1 MIDTQYQYQSQI
13 KNAVVLVYDPIKSNQ
28 GTVSLQAF
36 RLTPAFMDIY
46 ASREYTKQ
54 SFEQRGLTF
63 TSIFTEVPIRVR
75 ANILTKVLLRQ
86 LDGAE
91 EVDTANHVLSLSASS
106 FVEKNLELLIESVDD
121 LAVEQNKFAKYA
133 QQTARQQQQITVW
146 LTRRRAENAARQA
159 RGERTLPETKE
170 AAVTELGIKLPQEPS
185 RLEALLLSRQ
195 LASYCDALT
204 DEADSSEAK
213 LRAVEALRLAKV
225 TLLCFFFFGVVCVLF
240 FFLFSSARR
249 ANTLQMIISPTTRS
263 VPNIH

>member
-75 ANILTKVLLRQ
+75 ANILTNVLLRQ

-121 LAVEQNKFAKYA
+121 LAVEQNKFCQVRAADRAPAAADHRVAHASSRRKRRTSGA
-133 QQTARQQQQITVW
+133 WRAHAARDQGGR
-146 LTRRRAENAARQA
+146 RRRARHQAAAR
-159 RGERTLPETKE
+159 
-170 AAVTELGIKLPQEPS
+170 AVS

-225 TLLCFFFFGVVCVLF
+225 TLLCGVVCVLF

-249 ANTLQMIISPTTRS
+249 ANTLHMIISPTTRS